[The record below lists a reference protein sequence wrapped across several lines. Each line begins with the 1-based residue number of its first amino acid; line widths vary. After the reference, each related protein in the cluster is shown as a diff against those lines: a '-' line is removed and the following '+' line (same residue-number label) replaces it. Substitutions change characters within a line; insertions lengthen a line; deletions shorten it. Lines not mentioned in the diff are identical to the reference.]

1 MDSSRDAVANRTVTW
16 LKGYDEVRAA
26 FKCADLLQ
34 ASYDGAK
41 DTVFADV
48 LVTLDDDPHAVRR
61 RAEAVLFRAG
71 VVQRLENE
79 LIPSLAARLVDR
91 AAQAG
96 QGDLVELTRRISTA
110 LAARIVGLD
119 DCEDERSLD
128 ELAGLMAALHAG
140 ATVEWSTQPREE
152 VAARA
157 LACRLDY
164 SERFLAPA
172 LARRRAPGATGP
184 DDGQDLL
191 QLLLARQVDLG
202 LDDAQVLRE
211 SVHYLV
217 ATGHTAST
225 VLVHVMHEIWTWIAD
240 PPARR
245 ARLQEPG
252 FIQACVSEATRLWPP
267 SGWQFRVAA
276 RDGVL
281 ETGRAFRRGDRI
293 GLHLIAAN
301 RDPGIYGSTAEDFDP
316 ERRPLRQVPPYGL
329 AYGDGPH
336 VCIGRRLAAGQPG
349 DLASPGVLTRIAAA
363 LLAAGCRP
371 DAERPAEIQAGTDRH
386 QFGRYPVI
394 FDPSLAA
401 VPALCTAPGPGRA

>member
-1 MDSSRDAVANRTVTW
+1 MDSTREHTATQAVTW
-16 LKGYDEVRAA
+16 FRGYDEVRAA

-48 LVTLDDDPHAVRR
+48 LVTLDGDPHAVRR
-61 RAEAVLFRAG
+61 RAESVLFRVG
-71 VVQRLENE
+71 VVHRLEAE
-79 LIPSLAARLVDR
+79 LIPALAARLVAR

-96 QGDLVELTRRISTA
+96 QGDLVELSRRISTA

-119 DCEDERSLD
+119 DCERETRLD
-128 ELAGLMAALHAG
+128 ELAQLMAALHEG
-140 ATVEWSTQPREE
+140 ATVEWSTQRREE

-157 LACRLDY
+157 RVARDRY
-164 SERFLAPA
+164 EANFLAPS
-172 LARRRAPGATGP
+172 LARRRGPGAAGP

-191 QLLLARQVDLG
+191 QLLLARQAELG

-225 VLVHVMHEIWTWIAD
+225 VLVHVLHEIWTWVAAG
-240 PPARR
+240 PAHR

-281 ETGRAFRRGDRI
+281 ETGRAYQRGERI

-301 RDPGIYGSTAEDFDP
+301 RDPAVFGPTADAFDP
-316 ERRPLRQVPPYGL
+316 ERQPLRQVPPYGL

-336 VCIGRRLAAGQPG
+336 MCIGRRLAAGQPG
-349 DLASPGVLTRIAAA
+349 DLAGPGVLTQIALA

-371 DAERPAEIQAGTDRH
+371 DPARPAEVQTGTDRH
-386 QFGRYPVI
+386 QYGRYPVL
-394 FDPSLAA
+394 FDLTPAA
-401 VPALCTAPGPGRA
+401 AAPAPCTSAPR